1 MLNILSKLKF
11 MFKRPYL
18 KLIKERIEE
27 PRMFIQVILGPRQV
41 GKTTMITQLL
51 SQLSIPNLY
60 ESADAISATN
70 SAWLIQVWESARL
83 RLKASGAAEFLIVI
97 DEIQKID
104 NWSEIVKQQ
113 WDKDTREN
121 VNIKVI
127 LLGSSRLLIQKGLT
141 ESLAGRF
148 ETLYLGHWSYPEMQE
163 AFGWSI
169 EQYVYFGGYP
179 GSATLI
185 SNEERWKNYIK
196 DSLIETSISKDILM
210 LTRVDKPALLKR
222 LFEIGCLYSGQI
234 LSYTKIMGQ
243 LLDAG
248 NTTTL
253 ANYLKLLSDCG
264 LLGGL
269 DKFAADV
276 IRKRSSSPKFQVY
289 NNALITSQS
298 NETYEKAIINPKLW
312 GRLVESSVGAH
323 LINYSISERFNLYYW
338 RDGNYEVD
346 FILEKGDEVIGLE
359 VKSGM
364 RAENAGMS
372 VFAERFNPEKVLL
385 VGTGGIPY
393 DEFLKIN
400 PKELF

>member
-1 MLNILSKLKF
+1 
-11 MFKRPYL
+11 MFQRPHIQL
-18 KLIKERIEE
+18 VKSRIEE
-27 PRMFIQVILGPRQV
+27 PRKFIQVILGPRQV
-41 GKTTMITQLL
+41 GKTTMMTQLL
-51 SQLSIPNLY
+51 SELSVFNLFA
-60 ESADAISATN
+60 SADAISATN
-70 SAWLIQVWESARL
+70 SAWLVQVWESARL
-83 RLKASGAAEFLIVI
+83 RLKASGATEYLLVI

-121 VNIKVI
+121 INIKVI

-179 GSATLI
+179 GSASLI
-185 SNEERWKNYIK
+185 NDEERWKNYIK

-222 LFEIGCLYSGQI
+222 LFELGSLYSGQI
-234 LSYTKIMGQ
+234 LSYTKIIGQ
-243 LLDAG
+243 LQDAG
-248 NTTTL
+248 NTVTL
-253 ANYLKLLSDCG
+253 ANYLKILSDCG

-269 DKFAADV
+269 DKYAGDI
-276 IRKRSSSPKFQVY
+276 IRKRGSSPKFQVY

-298 NETYEKAIINPKLW
+298 NDTYEKAIINPELW

-323 LINYSISERFNLYYW
+323 LINYSISERYNLYYW
-338 RDGNYEVD
+338 REGNNEVD
-346 FILEKGDEVIGLE
+346 FILEKGDKIIGLE

-364 RAENAGMS
+364 KADNAGMS
-372 VFAERFNPEKVLL
+372 VFAEKFHPEKILL